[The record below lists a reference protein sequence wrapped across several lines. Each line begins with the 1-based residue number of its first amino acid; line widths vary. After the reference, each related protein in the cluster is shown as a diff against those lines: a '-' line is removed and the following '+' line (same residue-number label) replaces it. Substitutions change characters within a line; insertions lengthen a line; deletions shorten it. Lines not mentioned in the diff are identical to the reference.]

1 MKINF
6 KDTGFIVGIAVLLI
20 TVGLLT
26 GYWAVRFET
35 DELIATIEAD
45 NQFAYDRME
54 EYETELL
61 ETYEELNAYKND
73 FVFAR
78 DSLIAEQDKN
88 VLLLEELNKAKD
100 TVNTLKS
107 EEYELVYIGDFKIT
121 YYCDSSYEHI
131 CGYGKHITASGKKT
145 EVGWTAAS
153 DWGVLPNGTIVY
165 ISGIGFREIMDA
177 GGAVNGN
184 HIDVLVQEH
193 QEALNLG
200 TSYKD
205 VWVLIKKNS

>member
-88 VLLLEELNKAKD
+88 ILLLEELNKAKD

-165 ISGIGFREIMDA
+165 ISGIGFREIMDV

-200 TSYKD
+200 TSYND
-205 VWVLIKKNS
+205 VWILIKKLG